1 MFSRITLMMKNVN
14 CLLTVIVRQRPLN
27 FCQMPWFVVT
37 SYEALWRKLKRLSNI
52 SSSLCVEILRWDSD
66 GFFRG
71 AVTGLISSS
80 SPLFEEISWK
90 ERSLLCK
97 LCLGE
102 VEKPSTSS
110 LTGFACSNLNRIIR
124 VYVLVNYFWGPVR
137 WDNESWSALQLH
149 VNWLAKAPLF

>member
-1 MFSRITLMMKNVN
+1 MQIMFSRITLMMKNVN
-14 CLLTVIVRQRPLN
+14 CLLTVIFRQRPLN

-110 LTGFACSNLNRIIR
+110 LTGFAPTSIKSTFHSHSIRMEINMRFEEKFTSSNRNF
-124 VYVLVNYFWGPVR
+124 YFW
-137 WDNESWSALQLH
+137 
-149 VNWLAKAPLF
+149 

>member
-1 MFSRITLMMKNVN
+1 M
-14 CLLTVIVRQRPLN
+14 
-27 FCQMPWFVVT
+27 
-37 SYEALWRKLKRLSNI
+37 
-52 SSSLCVEILRWDSD
+52 
-66 GFFRG
+66 G

-80 SPLFEEISWK
+80 SPLFKEISRK

-110 LTGFACSNLNRIIR
+110 LTGFAPTSTELSGSMSSSTMSEGL
-124 VYVLVNYFWGPVR
+124 YVEITG
-137 WDNESWSALQLH
+137 SWSAIQLH